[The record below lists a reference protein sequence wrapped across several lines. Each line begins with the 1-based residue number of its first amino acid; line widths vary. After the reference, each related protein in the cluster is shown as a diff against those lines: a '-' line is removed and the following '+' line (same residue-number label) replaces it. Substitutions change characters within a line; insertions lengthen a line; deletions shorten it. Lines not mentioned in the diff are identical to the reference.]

1 MGYINNLKIYSSYWE
16 QKTLFYA
23 KLVTQFLKVDSSST
37 TKISINWLLIK
48 DVSVFKLQIL

>member
-1 MGYINNLKIYSSYWE
+1 MKIYSSYWE
-16 QKTLFYA
+16 QKTLFYD

-37 TKISINWLLIK
+37 TMILIKWLLIK

>member
-1 MGYINNLKIYSSYWE
+1 MKIYSSYWE